1 MGACLCVCAHV
12 CVHVCLCTCVCVCV
26 YMCVCTRVPGAPQGH
41 ALQRGHAGLP
51 GSPSPPHIPPGAI
64 GVGAPPAPASFAP
77 LPPRGTPRAGSPQ
90 TLRPPPPSL
99 CLPAAPVP
107 RRKVVRVKVVKK
119 KVLKKKPKAPAK
131 HPAAPQEP
139 RTYTPYTCVWGGDT
153 NHTHSPP
160 PQSHSG
166 AGGTG
171 GAPRIHPS
179 AKTWLCPL
187 GGVPRDPMHRTSRQ
201 RRAQHGGSSRGTPA
215 WEPPCVGSL
224 STPCPLCSAPR
235 VPPAG
240 AGVPASAGLPA
251 PCLQRQA
258 LRPGRP
264 PRAAQHPG
272 RRAACARHVRG
283 VCMACA
289 WRVHDVWCVL
299 GACAVCMAPAWH
311 LHGTQYMHG
320 VCMAHV
326 F

>member
-1 MGACLCVCAHV
+1 M
-12 CVHVCLCTCVCVCV
+12 
-26 YMCVCTRVPGAPQGH
+26 
-41 ALQRGHAGLP
+41 
-51 GSPSPPHIPPGAI
+51 
-64 GVGAPPAPASFAP
+64 
-77 LPPRGTPRAGSPQ
+77 
-90 TLRPPPPSL
+90 
-99 CLPAAPVP
+99 
-107 RRKVVRVKVVKK
+107 RVKVVKK

-139 RTYTPYTCVWGGDT
+139 RTYTPYTCVWGGGHKS
-153 NHTHSPP
+153 HTQPP

-201 RRAQHGGSSRGTPA
+201 RRAQHGGSPGGTPA

-240 AGVPASAGLPA
+240 AGVPARAGLPA

-258 LRPGRP
+258 LWPGRP

-272 RRAACARHVRG
+272 RTAARAWRVRG
-283 VCMACA
+283 VCMACS
-289 WRVHDVWCVL
+289 WCVHGVWCVL